1 MTRCFNLFTVGAL
14 RRATAWMLSALI
26 GALLLATAAHAQAVA
41 SRQFPANVKRG
52 VMTVTAPPE
61 VQINGTA
68 MRLSPGVRIRGP
80 NNLLLMSGA
89 LIGQQYA
96 VNYVLEQQG
105 LVREVWILSQAEV
118 DQLPRGWDTTTNF
131 VFGSD
136 ADKPKV
142 DDGKTP
148 FDQLPKFPKQ

>member
-1 MTRCFNLFTVGAL
+1 MNRCFSFLPL
-14 RRATAWMLSALI
+14 RRPGYGS
-26 GALLLATAAHAQAVA
+26 LLLAAVCLMLASAAAMAQGV
-41 SRQFPANVKRG
+41 SRQFPANIKRG
-52 VMTVTAPPE
+52 MMMVTAPPE

-96 VNYVLEQQG
+96 INYVLEQQG
-105 LVREVWILSQAEV
+105 LVRDVWILTQAEV
-118 DQLPRGWDTTTNF
+118 DQLPKGWDTTTNF
-131 VFGSD
+131 VFSSD
-136 ADKPKV
+136 AEKPKV

-148 FDQLPKFPKQ
+148 FNQLPKFPKQ

>member
-1 MTRCFNLFTVGAL
+1 MTRCLIFFSSRRLAVWALLVGVACL
-14 RRATAWMLSALI
+14 WLSATAQ
-26 GALLLATAAHAQAVA
+26 AQVVT
-41 SRQFPANVKRG
+41 RQFPASIKRG
-52 VMTVTAPPE
+52 VMSVTAPPE
-61 VQINGTA
+61 VQINGIT

-96 VNYVLEQQG
+96 VNYVLEQQN
-105 LVREVWILSQAEV
+105 LVRDVWILTQAEV
-118 DQLPRGWDTTTNF
+118 DQLPKGWDTVTNF
-131 VFGSD
+131 VFSSD

-148 FDQLPKFPKQ
+148 FNQLPKFPKQ

>member
-1 MTRCFNLFTVGAL
+1 MIRCLFFSPRGLAAL
-14 RRATAWMLSALI
+14 VLSLAAGML
-26 GALLLATAAHAQAVA
+26 AVA
-41 SRQFPANVKRG
+41 TSASAQSAVRQFSAAAMRG
-52 VMTVTAPPE
+52 MMTVTAPPE
-61 VQINGTA
+61 IVMSGTA

-80 NNLLLMSGA
+80 NNMLLMSGA
-89 LIGQQYA
+89 LIGQRYA
-96 VNYVLEQQG
+96 VNYVLEPQG

-118 DQLPRGWDTTTNF
+118 DALPKGWDMLTNF
-131 VFGSD
+131 RFASD

>member
-1 MTRCFNLFTVGAL
+1 MTRCFLFLSSRRLAVWALLVGVACL
-14 RRATAWMLSALI
+14 WLSA
-26 GALLLATAAHAQAVA
+26 TTAQAQVVT
-41 SRQFPANVKRG
+41 RQFPANIKRG

-61 VQINGTA
+61 VLINGTA

-89 LIGQQYA
+89 LIGQQYS
-96 VNYVLEQQG
+96 VNYVLEQQN
-105 LVREVWILSQAEV
+105 LVRDVWILTQAEV
-118 DQLPRGWDTTTNF
+118 DLLPRGWDTVTNF
-131 VFGSD
+131 VFSSD

-148 FDQLPKFPKQ
+148 FDQLPKFPRQ